1 MKNIEDKYRGSNP
14 AWNHFMQGV
23 FMFCN
28 HTFTI
33 YVIGNMWS
41 KGCSQGVWC
50 FHVGGDFFTNN

>member
-1 MKNIEDKYRGSNP
+1 KYRGSNP